1 MAERVLHGVNLT
13 GWLTLESWVTPEI
26 FAGSGALDEPSL
38 ITALGERAYAEVVR
52 RHRETFVTAD
62 DFARI
67 AARGLNAVRLLVPWY
82 VYGADGPNPGLYVGC
97 IEHVDHALEW
107 AEEYDIKVIFVLG
120 IHPGNPSLDSED
132 DAVLDPRRLRERA
145 LDVVSSLSS
154 RYASRVG
161 FFGIELADEVTP
173 QVRHGLT
180 LTDGTPVHFLR
191 NYYREAYELV
201 RAAAGTD
208 PVVIMPDGGHPTVL
222 RRFMAQSRYV
232 NVWLDCHL
240 DRTSLK
246 LDVTGPAGVRN
257 LVAKT
262 RGRIA
267 DAKRCGMPVMVGTW
281 SASLPMP
288 DSAMTPEG
296 RIALERIYTSE
307 QLGAYEKLPAWFF
320 QTWKTSGLLVSWD
333 ARLALATFE
342 RGMLS

>member
-1 MAERVLHGVNLT
+1 LRRRRVWPRGVLHGVNLT

-120 IHPGNPSLDSED
+120 IHPGNPSPDSED

-180 LTDGTPVHFLR
+180 LTDGTP
-191 NYYREAYELV
+191 
-201 RAAAGTD
+201 
-208 PVVIMPDGGHPTVL
+208 
-222 RRFMAQSRYV
+222 
-232 NVWLDCHL
+232 
-240 DRTSLK
+240 
-246 LDVTGPAGVRN
+246 GP
-257 LVAKT
+257 
-262 RGRIA
+262 
-267 DAKRCGMPVMVGTW
+267 
-281 SASLPMP
+281 
-288 DSAMTPEG
+288 
-296 RIALERIYTSE
+296 
-307 QLGAYEKLPAWFF
+307 LPA
-320 QTWKTSGLLVSWD
+320 QLLP
-333 ARLALATFE
+333 
-342 RGMLS
+342 